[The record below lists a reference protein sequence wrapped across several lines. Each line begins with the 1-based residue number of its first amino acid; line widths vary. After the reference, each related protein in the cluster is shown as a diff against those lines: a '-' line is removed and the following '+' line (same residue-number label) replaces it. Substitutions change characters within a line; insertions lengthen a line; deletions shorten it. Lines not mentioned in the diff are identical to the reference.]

1 MKNKIRIII
10 DISMTVLLP
19 LLMAYSLIGETFHE
33 VVGTLIFV
41 LFIVHHIINR
51 KWYGALFTPKRTG
64 EMSSGHFY
72 RKGKYNT
79 RRIFQTALDMLLL
92 VFMFLQPISGIL
104 MSKHLYTFL
113 PALPISAQARRIH
126 MMLAYWGYVL
136 LCIHAG
142 THLAVPLRKLFMKSK
157 RIFAAVCA
165 VSSCISVY
173 GCAAFI
179 KRGFPGYMSGST
191 LFAFFD
197 YSEPRVFFFLDYLA
211 IMILFMMTGCLA
223 VYGLSKINRKRKAGE
238 R

>member
-51 KWYGALFTPKRTG
+51 KWYGALF
-64 EMSSGHFY
+64 
-72 RKGKYNT
+72 KGKYNT

-92 VFMFLQPISGIL
+92 VFILLQPISGIL

-142 THLAVPLRKLFMKSK
+142 THLAAPLRKLYMKNK
-157 RIFAAVCA
+157 KIFAAVCA

-179 KRGFPGYMSGST
+179 KRGFPGYMLGST
-191 LFAFFD
+191 MFAFFD
-197 YSEPRVFFFLDYLA
+197 YSEPRTFFFLDYMA
-211 IMILFMMTGCLA
+211 IMVLFMMTGCLA

>member
-51 KWYGALFTPKRTG
+51 KWYGALF
-64 EMSSGHFY
+64 
-72 RKGKYNT
+72 KGKYNT

-92 VFMFLQPISGIL
+92 VFMLLQPISGIL

-126 MMLAYWGYVL
+126 MMLAYWDYVL

-179 KRGFPGYMSGST
+179 KRGFPGYMLGST
-191 LFAFFD
+191 MFAFFD
-197 YSEPRVFFFLDYLA
+197 YSEPRTFFFLDYLA
-211 IMILFMMTGCLA
+211 IMVLFMMTGCLA